1 MALNLVLTREE
12 LITIGVVIIVLF
24 FLYMILREI
33 RLMRTGTRKLELEM
47 DREKLKLLQQDML
60 SRGYPFTRLTPEQM
74 KSIKEIEEENFAL
87 GTDLFAKEK
96 MVESRLKRLENYVKL
111 GKLEKLLEKIKKEE
125 KKIR

>member
-12 LITIGVVIIVLF
+12 LITIGVVVIVLF

-74 KSIKEIEEENFAL
+74 QSIKEIEEENFAL
-87 GTDLFAKEK
+87 GTDLFAREK

>member
-12 LITIGVVIIVLF
+12 LITIGVVVIVLF

-74 KSIKEIEEENFAL
+74 KSIKEVEEENFAL
-87 GTDLFAKEK
+87 GTDIFAREK
-96 MVESRLKRLENYVKL
+96 MVESRLKRLESYVKL